1 LKTHGSQSPFKGSA
15 TTGGTAEHLGNE
27 NVQQI
32 QCIIQCGRFQIAGE
46 RHQCRKSAGF
56 RQPANDTDF
65 GSIGESGQ
73 RMQPTGGNA
82 VSHGNIDSQ
91 AADFLHRSNALTNSG
106 LLLPYGPFR
115 SRSSRGWCPPS
126 GAARR
131 SSSLDRVSGDA
142 AAVSINQMHSSTRL
156 RSRATCRSRVVT
168 AGNRTF

>member
-1 LKTHGSQSPFKGSA
+1 MLKTRGSQSPFKGSA

-91 AADFLHRSNALTNSG
+91 AADFLHRSNALTNSDYFSRTAPFVVG
-106 LLLPYGPFR
+106 RAGAGARHPVPPGDLPVWIASREMPLL
-115 SRSSRGWCPPS
+115 
-126 GAARR
+126 
-131 SSSLDRVSGDA
+131 
-142 AAVSINQMHSSTRL
+142 
-156 RSRATCRSRVVT
+156 
-168 AGNRTF
+168 